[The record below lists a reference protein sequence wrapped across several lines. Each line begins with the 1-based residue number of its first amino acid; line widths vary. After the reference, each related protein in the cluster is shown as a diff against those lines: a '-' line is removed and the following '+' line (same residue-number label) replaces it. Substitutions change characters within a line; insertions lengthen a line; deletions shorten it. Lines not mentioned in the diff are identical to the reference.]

1 LILSFIKLENVSF
14 SYFKGKTA
22 VKNISFQLKINEVTA
37 VTGPNGSGKTTLGK
51 LIIGILK
58 PDNGR
63 ILIDGID
70 NNKMTLGQIGSRI
83 GYLFQNPDCQ
93 IFATKVIEELA
104 FILKFKG
111 SKEEEIKK
119 SISEVLELFDLA
131 DLQNSYTFNLSQGE
145 KQRLAI
151 GAIMM
156 GRPQY
161 LILDEPTYGLDME
174 RKAKLVRIL
183 QNLALNGT
191 GMMVISHDRA
201 FIDLI
206 AARKIKM
213 SEGEI
218 IEENC

>member
-1 LILSFIKLENVSF
+1 VLAFIKLENVTF
-14 SYFKGKTA
+14 SYFKDKNA
-22 VKNISFQLKINEVTA
+22 VKNISFQLKKNEVA
-37 VTGPNGSGKTTLGK
+37 ALIGPNGSGKTTLGK
-51 LIIGILK
+51 LIIGMLK
-58 PDNGR
+58 PNDGK
-63 ILIDGID
+63 IFIDGID

-93 IFATKVIEELA
+93 IFTTTVIDELA

-111 SKEEEIKK
+111 APEEEIKK
-119 SISEVLELFDLA
+119 NISETLELFDLA

-151 GAIMM
+151 AAIMM
-156 GRPQY
+156 GDPQY
-161 LILDEPTYGLDME
+161 LILDEPTSGLDME
-174 RKAKLVRIL
+174 RKAKLVNIL
-183 QNLALNGT
+183 QNLVQSGI

-206 AARKIKM
+206 AAKKIKM
-213 SEGEI
+213 LEGEI